1 MKQQVTTRMRRAFN
15 SLIALAIAATAAF
28 TLNSCLTNDD
38 DDDNTPQY
46 PAEIIG
52 QWRAVNQTVKVQ
64 EERIVEGKETW
75 VDVSQTS
82 IPNPGLRYDI
92 LSNGVMVQYEHP
104 EDIDDWTEK
113 ARGYWA
119 YYNDYLL
126 FAPTPDE
133 RIPFYVPEITTSSLQ
148 LVHTEITSGDENQRI
163 ATTTAT
169 VFVRYMDGSSI
180 N

>member
-1 MKQQVTTRMRRAFN
+1 MKKQVTTRMRRAFN
-15 SLIALAIAATAAF
+15 SLIALAIAATAAL
-28 TLNSCLTNDD
+28 TLNSCLTSND

-46 PAEIIG
+46 PAEILG

-64 EERIVEGKETW
+64 EERLVEGKETW
-75 VDVSQTS
+75 VDISQS
-82 IPNPGLRYDI
+82 SNPNPGLRYDI
-92 LSNGVMVQYEHP
+92 LSNGVMVQYERP

-133 RIPFYVPEITTSSLQ
+133 RIPFYVPEITTSTLQ
-148 LVHTEITSGDENQRI
+148 LVLTEITTGDEDQRI

-169 VFVRYMDGSSI
+169 VFVRYMSGSSV